1 MTLAS
6 QITPT
11 RSLYQVGKAMGS
23 WYFVDLD
30 ETPEEVEAMVSIL
43 ARNTAHLAG
52 WLRNSVSGLR
62 VSAIEMAVG

>member
-1 MTLAS
+1 
-6 QITPT
+6 
-11 RSLYQVGKAMGS
+11 MGS